1 MLSLRFL
8 KKSFGNESKKI
19 DQNEKKKKNQ
29 TILIRINI
37 Y

>member
-19 DQNEKKKKNQ
+19 DQNEKKNQ